1 MTSHARL
8 VLQLDKSSPVPLY
21 RQIKNQVREAV
32 DTGTWAVGRKLPSE
46 RELFTM
52 LGVSRITVRQ
62 AFSELVAEGYLT
74 SAPGR
79 GFFVAARA
87 PAQELDALVSH
98 TTAMRRTGVEPSSR
112 VLACEVHAAT
122 PAVARGLGLSP
133 GAEVVYLHR
142 VRLGNAVPLTIQ
154 QVWLPHALVPGLADV
169 DFTTASL
176 FGLLRDRYHLRTT
189 RAETVIS
196 ARLADPDESR
206 ELELAEPAIA
216 LTVDQSTFDEDD
228 RVVEFSRS
236 VHNPLRL
243 PVRVSQS
250 VSTRPG
256 AASRLARASVEQ
268 T

>member
-1 MTSHARL
+1 ML
-8 VLQLDKSSPVPLY
+8 GLDKSSPVPLY

-32 DTGTWAVGRKLPSE
+32 DSGEWAAGRRLPSE
-46 RELFTM
+46 RELFTA

-62 AFSELVAEGYLT
+62 ALSELVAEGYLT

-87 PAQELDALVSH
+87 QAQELDALVSH
-98 TTAMRRTGVEPSSR
+98 TTAMREGGVEPSSR
-112 VLACEVHAAT
+112 VLACEVQPAS
-122 PAVARGLGLSP
+122 PAVERGLGLSP

-154 QVWLPHALVPGLADV
+154 QVWLPHVLVPGLAEV

-176 FGLLRDRYHLRTT
+176 FALLRDRYRLHTA

-196 ARLADPDESR
+196 ARPADPDEAR
-206 ELELAEPAIA
+206 ELELPEPAIG
-216 LTVDQSTFDEDD
+216 LTVDQRTFDEYE
-228 RVVEFSRS
+228 RVLELSRS

-243 PVRVSQS
+243 PVRISQS

-256 AASRLARASVEQ
+256 AASLLAQARVEQ
-268 T
+268 S

>member
-1 MTSHARL
+1 MTSHARW
-8 VLQLDKSSPVPLY
+8 VLRVDKSSPVPLY
-21 RQIKNQVREAV
+21 RQITNQVREAV
-32 DTGTWAVGRKLPSE
+32 DTGTWAAGQKLPSE

-62 AFSELVAEGYLT
+62 AFSALVAEGYLT

-98 TTAMRRTGVEPSSR
+98 TTAMRQGGMEPSSR
-112 VLACEVHAAT
+112 VLACTVQAAS
-122 PAVARGLGLSP
+122 PAVARGLGVSP

-142 VRLGNAVPLTIQ
+142 VRMGNAIPLTIQ
-154 QVWLPHALVPGLADV
+154 QVWLPHALVPGLAEV

-176 FGLLRDRYHLRTT
+176 FGLLRDRYRLHTA

-196 ARLADPDESR
+196 ARLADPDEAR
-206 ELELAEPAIA
+206 ELELAEPAIG
-216 LTVDQSTFDEDD
+216 LTVDQRTFDQDD
-228 RVVEFSRS
+228 RVLEFSRS

-250 VSTRPG
+250 VSARPRT
-256 AASRLARASVEQ
+256 ASRLAQASVERP
-268 T
+268 